1 MANKYLKSLSR
12 TLWDSDLIATRISLF
27 FAELLWAIMLVWPG
41 ETFHRPIYIGMST
54 LAEEETWALIFLVTA
69 ILQLGIVVV
78 DTLHSK
84 FARYFAA
91 WNAVLWLYITLSML
105 VSMYPPPAAIGGDI
119 ALAFAS
125 GWVFIRPYI
134 LSEGYKRAGY

>member
-1 MANKYLKSLSR
+1 
-12 TLWDSDLIATRISLF
+12 
-27 FAELLWAIMLVWPG
+27 
-41 ETFHRPIYIGMST
+41 
-54 LAEEETWALIFLVTA
+54 
-69 ILQLGIVVV
+69 
-78 DTLHSK
+78 
-84 FARYFAA
+84 
-91 WNAVLWLYITLSML
+91 ML